1 MGKLIDLK
9 GKRFGRLY
17 VCCRSGKSS
26 KNGVYWICKCDCG
39 RGVSVLSCNLLRG
52 VTQSCGCLRSENAK
66 LRLQEGK
73 SKRII
78 IFSNQ
83 NFVYLQN
90 DIQLY

>member
-39 RGVSVLSCNLLRG
+39 RGKKILSSALLSGFTR
-52 VTQSCGCLRSENAK
+52 SCGCLRSENAK
-66 LRLQEGK
+66 RTVRLMQAANR
-73 SKRII
+73 KRRESLTDKVSI
-78 IFSNQ
+78 S
-83 NFVYLQN
+83 
-90 DIQLY
+90 

>member
-26 KNGVYWICKCDCG
+26 KNCVYWICKCDCG
-39 RGVSVLSCNLLRG
+39 RGVSVLSCNLLQG

-66 LRLQEGK
+66 LRLRQYNKKKAKVNG
-73 SKRII
+73 
-78 IFSNQ
+78 
-83 NFVYLQN
+83 
-90 DIQLY
+90 

>member
-39 RGVSVLSCNLLRG
+39 RGVLFYPAIC
-52 VTQSCGCLRSENAK
+52 SE
-66 LRLQEGK
+66 E
-73 SKRII
+73 
-78 IFSNQ
+78 
-83 NFVYLQN
+83 
-90 DIQLY
+90 